1 MDKLMFLLAFMRQN
15 DGKSLEELQS
25 DYLRTLDRSENS
37 KMQMAS
43 YDK

>member
-1 MDKLMFLLAFMRQN
+1 MEKLMFLLAFMRQN

-25 DYLRTLDRSENS
+25 EYLRTLDRSENS
-37 KMQMAS
+37 KLQMPT

>member
-15 DGKSLEELQS
+15 EGKSLDELQAE
-25 DYLRTLDRSENS
+25 YFKTFDRSENS
-37 KMQMAS
+37 KLQMPT